1 MTCRFSA
8 TLSPR
13 LPLGRSLL
21 LLLLGFCAVPA
32 PAVELCWIFSSGMV
46 LQADRP
52 VPVWGRAVPS
62 EEVTVSFAGQTKSA
76 KADAHGNWAIQLDP
90 LPPSASPRTMHLHG
104 SIEDRKSEIDNILVG
119 DVWLC
124 AGQSNMMQP
133 ELGQA
138 KDGAAEAAGAEA
150 PLLRRFQVPN
160 IWAAEP
166 QRDNFPG
173 KRITNWYTWIPCTP
187 DTARRW
193 AAVQYFFGRAVQ
205 RETGRPIGLLSVA
218 LGASSAEAWVPAGA
232 LAAEPRFAEFA
243 ANSRR
248 WIAGAEAAR
257 EAHHRRVAD
266 WEQRKRE
273 AENRGAAFSERR
285 PSDIAPETFPRW
297 WAGVLYNAM
306 VAPLRNFAVRGVIW
320 YQGEN
325 NAARHAG
332 CAGDRDGYTQLMT
345 LLIGEW
351 RRIFEQPELPFYQV
365 QLANMWKPDSDPN
378 ALSTWAEIREAQARV
393 AVTVP
398 HTGLAVAIDIGE
410 ADNIHP
416 VNKRPVGERLA
427 RLALRDVYGKAVL
440 ADGPEY
446 ASHAIDGNRIRVRF
460 RRAAGGL
467 RSSAGESLTAFAV
480 AGEDRRFG
488 WAEARIEGDEVVV
501 WSPQVAR
508 PVAVRY
514 AFGNNPAASLYN
526 GEGLPAGSFRTD
538 DWPLPQ
544 PEKKP

>member
-1 MTCRFSA
+1 
-8 TLSPR
+8 
-13 LPLGRSLL
+13 
-21 LLLLGFCAVPA
+21 
-32 PAVELCWIFSSGMV
+32 
-46 LQADRP
+46 
-52 VPVWGRAVPS
+52 
-62 EEVTVSFAGQTKSA
+62 
-76 KADAHGNWAIQLDP
+76 
-90 LPPSASPRTMHLHG
+90 
-104 SIEDRKSEIDNILVG
+104 
-119 DVWLC
+119 
-124 AGQSNMMQP
+124 
-133 ELGQA
+133 
-138 KDGAAEAAGAEA
+138 
-150 PLLRRFQVPN
+150 
-160 IWAAEP
+160 
-166 QRDNFPG
+166 
-173 KRITNWYTWIPCTP
+173 
-187 DTARRW
+187 
-193 AAVQYFFGRAVQ
+193 VQYFFGRAVQ

-526 GEGLPAGSFRTD
+526 SEGLPAGSFRTD